1 MTVATVSTL
10 ASHGGAPAPRDP
22 SGRTAFALCANPEHD
37 RAVRRVVDGC
47 AGFLADR
54 LPGKL
59 MGLVLTG
66 SFSRGEGTVL
76 PVNGHLRV
84 LGDIEFL
91 VVVPRL
97 TDYRAL
103 RRRVADWGREAS
115 ARLGAPAVSVDIEFG
130 PVEVGYLRHR
140 ARPSIFVYDLA
151 THGKVVWGP
160 PDLLGA
166 IPAFGAER
174 IPREDAL
181 HLVFNRM
188 IEQLEAYDRIDGLAG
203 EALLDM
209 AYQRVKLVLD
219 LAGSALAFAGAH
231 VTSYA
236 ERPAAFAR
244 LLARTPSLAARLPAG
259 FESELARAA
268 RAKLDPSA
276 EPLLPHGEDGTQR
289 AWVKGRIVDGVPA
302 LRAFLVW
309 ELEELTGQ
317 RAPLDVLLA
326 RWAGTAS
333 PYRRLREWAKL
344 ALHPN
349 RAPLPVSPLRA
360 VALARRST
368 PRALLYSAGALAYV
382 DLAPAGQPAGG
393 VDVASLLP
401 LAGRAAP
408 RTPAATRGAVTAL
421 WRWCIRNN

>member
-1 MTVATVSTL
+1 MTITTAT
-10 ASHGGAPAPRDP
+10 
-22 SGRTAFALCANPEHD
+22 FALCRDPRHD
-37 RAVRRVVDGC
+37 EAVRRVVDGC
-47 AGFLADR
+47 AGFLTAR

-59 MGLVLTG
+59 VGLVLTG

-91 VVVPRL
+91 LVVPRL

-103 RRRVADWGREAS
+103 RRRVGDWGREAS
-115 ARLGAPAVSVDIEFG
+115 THLGAPGISVDIEFG

-140 ARPSIFVYDLA
+140 ARPSIFVWDLA

-160 PDLLGA
+160 EDLLRA
-166 IPAFGAER
+166 IPAFGRER

-181 HLVFNRM
+181 HLVFNRT
-188 IEQLEAYDRIDGLAG
+188 IEQLEAYDRLDGLAG
-203 EALLDM
+203 EALLDV

-231 VTSYA
+231 ETSYA

-244 LLARTPSLAARLPAG
+244 LLARTPALATRLPVD
-259 FESELARAA
+259 FESELERAA
-268 RAKLDPSA
+268 RAKLEPST
-276 EPLLPHGEDGTQR
+276 EPLLPPGDAPSQR
-289 AWVKGRIVDGVPA
+289 AWLRRRIVAGVPA
-302 LRAFLVW
+302 LSAFLVW
-309 ELEELTGQ
+309 ELEQLTGG
-317 RAPLDVLLA
+317 RAPLDVLLT
-326 RWAGTAS
+326 RWAATHSRA
-333 PYRRLREWAKL
+333 RRLREWLKL

-360 VALARRST
+360 LTLARHAT
-368 PRALLYSAGALAYV
+368 PRALLYAAGALAYR
-382 DLAPAGQPAGG
+382 DLARPDAAGRA
-393 VDVASLLP
+393 DVASLLP
-401 LAGRAAP
+401 LSRRAAP
-408 RTPAATRGAVTAL
+408 RTPAAVRGAVTAL